1 MGTDTKIEYVNH
13 SMNFWKGCNK
23 VSAGCLNCFAADNAE
38 LYGWDFSKVQGTSRA
53 TWHQPFVKS
62 HDTREYKWKP
72 GERIF
77 VCSLSDF
84 FHKDADEW
92 RRSAMQVIKDRPDL
106 VWLIVTKRI
115 ERATDDINFISGDF
129 TQKNYPNLWIIPTCE
144 NQEMANKRI
153 PPALELKAKYPW
165 IKIGVSIE
173 PMLEEIDLSYHG
185 LGITCPTCGGKGEIT
200 DPEHW
205 MHPNQTGDA
214 EGETWCLDCN
224 DLTAGINGVVIGIDQ
239 VFIGCESGP
248 KRRPC
253 NIEDVRS
260 IVDQGEAA
268 NTACFVKQL
277 DIDGRFVK
285 DPQIIKRLGFPQELA
300 NR

>member
-1 MGTDTKIEYVNH
+1 MGTDTKIEYANH
-13 SMNFWKGCNK
+13 SLNFWKGCHP
-23 VSAGCLNCFAADNAE
+23 VDECCDHCFAAANAKQ
-38 LYGWDFSKVQGTSRA
+38 YGWDFSKVQRTSKTIWR
-53 TWHQPFVKS
+53 QPFVKNR
-62 HDTREYKWKP
+62 DFGRQYKWKA

-84 FHKDADEW
+84 FHKDAWEW
-92 RRSAMQVIKDRPDL
+92 RNEAMHVIRARPDL

-115 ERATDDINFISGDF
+115 EQIVDDQDFMEPNFS
-129 TQKNYPNLWIIPTCE
+129 QANYPNIWIIPTCGT
-144 NQEMANKRI
+144 QKMADVRI
-153 PPALELKAKYPW
+153 PIALELKAKYPW

-277 DIDGRFVK
+277 NIDGRVVK

-300 NR
+300 K